1 MKKIFYAL
9 ALILLPS
16 LLLAQKNGMVKGV
29 LYDSVAKQTVS
40 SATIS
45 LLLQKDS
52 SLAGFTMSDEQGR
65 FQLDKLSNGKY
76 RLMITHVNYH
86 NSNQLFAISDTSGQ
100 KDLGRIFLSDL
111 SQTLEE
117 VVVTAEAPP
126 ITMIGD
132 TIQYNAG
139 SFKVA
144 PNSNVEQ
151 LLKKLPG
158 VKVDKDGTITA
169 QGEKVKKVL
178 VDGKEFFGNDPKMA
192 TRNLPADAVD
202 KVQVYDKLSEQA
214 QVTGFDDGSSQKT
227 VNLKLKKDKNKGMFG
242 RVSAGGGTDHRFE
255 GRLNLNA
262 FNGNR
267 RLSLVG
273 MTNNTNSDGFS
284 FNDIMSM
291 TGARASIAG
300 GGGITMVTMDASSLQ
315 GGSGGSGNIR
325 TIWGGGVNYN
335 DMIGKADVSGNYFY
349 NHYNPRTAS
358 ETNRQN
364 FLGDSSWLYKQSSIT
379 DNINN
384 SHRLNMVADIPLDSF
399 HSIRIAP
406 SINTQDTR
414 NNVSRNYQTMLNDG
428 KLVNEG
434 SNRSSDHTKG
444 YTFKNDILF
453 RKLFRKQGRTFSLSL
468 STNLNASDGNGTLQ
482 SVTGFYKPAGNLT
495 NSDTISQRNEQSSDL
510 RSYQAKA
517 VYTEPIFKRS
527 LLEFSAGNSYQ
538 KAGSQKTTWDIDRI
552 SKQEQVNEDY
562 SNDYTNTYGT
572 TDAGVRFRSKG
583 KKYEYSLG
591 GSWQR
596 ASLSGTITAGNKDS
610 VLKKDFDNFLPNAS
624 FKYTFKQM
632 HILNLMYRSSTNQPS
647 AGQLQPVPD
656 NSDPL
661 NIRLGNPD
669 LKQEFNNMLSLGL
682 NMVNPYEGRNLFFN
696 LTAQLTNN
704 KIVDG
709 DSLTDKGIRITKPV
723 NANGVYNLSGNVNA
737 GLPLKFFKGR
747 LGLGSSVNYSSSKQ
761 LLNQKENQIRSFTAG
776 PNVSLDLSLTDMLDI
791 TLRAGV
797 NYNKV
802 RYALSP
808 ELNNKYFSQTYESEL
823 SWTLPKDFFFSTD
836 FSYVANNRL
845 TEGYNLRIPLW
856 NAALSKQFLKN
867 KRGEIKISAFD
878 LLNQNVDVTRNAD
891 RNYIEDVRSTV
902 LQRYFLLTFTYNLNK
917 MGGPAGGGIQFRTIG
932 R

>member
-1 MKKIFYAL
+1 MKKIFYL
-9 ALILLPS
+9 LGFIVLPS
-16 LLLAQKNGMVKGV
+16 LLFAQKNGSVKGM
-29 LYDSVAKQTVS
+29 LYDSVAKQAIS

-52 SLAGFTMSDEQGR
+52 SLVSFTMSDEQGK
-65 FQLDKLSNGKY
+65 FQLDKLAHGRY

-86 NSNQLFAISDTSGQ
+86 NSNKSFTISDTSTQ
-100 KDLGRIFLSDL
+100 NDLGRLYLTDL
-111 SQTLEE
+111 SQTLQE

-126 ITMIGD
+126 ITMLGD
-132 TIQYNAG
+132 TVQYNAG

-227 VNLKLKKDKNKGMFG
+227 VNLKLKKDRNKGMFG
-242 RVSAGGGTDHRFE
+242 RVTAGGGTDDRFE
-255 GRLNLNA
+255 GRLNLNS
-262 FNGNR
+262 FNGDR
-267 RLSLVG
+267 RLSVVG
-273 MTNNTNSDGFS
+273 MANNTNSDGFS
-284 FNDIMSM
+284 FNDIMSL
-291 TGARASIAG
+291 TGARPNVSG
-300 GGGITMVTMDASSLQ
+300 GGGITMVTMDASAAQSP
-315 GGSGGSGNIR
+315 GSSGNIR
-325 TIWGGGVNYN
+325 TIWGGGVNFN
-335 DMIGKADVSGNYFY
+335 DIFGKADVSGNYFY
-349 NHYNPRTAS
+349 NHYNPKSVS

-364 FLGDSSWLYKQSSIT
+364 FLGDSSWLYKQASVT

-384 SHRLNMVADIPLDSF
+384 SHRLDLVADIPLDSF

-406 SINTQDTR
+406 SLNKQDTR
-414 NNVSRNYQTMLNDG
+414 NNVSRDYQTMLNDG
-428 KLVNEG
+428 SLVNAG
-434 SNRSSDHTKG
+434 SNRSTDETKG

-453 RKLFRKQGRTFSLSL
+453 RKKFRKQGRTFSVNL

-482 SVTGFYKPAGNLT
+482 SVTAFYKPAGTLT
-495 NSDTISQRNEQSSDL
+495 GRDTISQRNEQSSDL

-538 KAGSQKTTWDIDRI
+538 KSASQKTTWDIDRI
-552 SKQEQVNEDY
+552 SKQELINDDY
-562 SNDYTNTYGT
+562 SNDYTSSYGT
-572 TDAGVRFRSKG
+572 TDAGLRFRSKG

-591 GSWQR
+591 GNWQH
-596 ASLSGTITAGNKDS
+596 ASLSGTITAGTKDS
-610 VLKKDFDNFLPNAS
+610 VLKKHFDNLLPNAT

-632 HILNLMYRSSTNQPS
+632 HVLNLMYRTSTNQPT

-669 LKQEFNNMLSLGL
+669 LKQEFNNMLIMTL
-682 NMVNPYEGRNLFFN
+682 NMVNPYAGRSLFFN
-696 LTAQLTNN
+696 MNAQFTNN

-709 DSLTDKGIRITKPV
+709 DSLTDKGIRYTKPV
-723 NANGVYNLSGNVNA
+723 NANGVYSVTGNVSA

-747 LGLGSSVNYSSSKQ
+747 LGIGSSVNYSNNKQ
-761 LLNQKENQIRSFTAG
+761 LLNLKENRIRSFTAG
-776 PNVSLDLSLTDMLDI
+776 PNLSVDLALTDKLDVSL
-791 TLRAGV
+791 RASV
-797 NYNKV
+797 NYNNVK
-802 RYALSP
+802 YALSP
-808 ELNNKYFSQTYESEL
+808 ELNNKFFSQTYESEL
-823 SWTLPKDFFFSTD
+823 SWALPKDFFLSTD
-836 FSYVANNRL
+836 FSYVVNNRL
-845 TEGYNLRIPLW
+845 TEGYNLRVPLW
-856 NAALSKQFLKN
+856 NAAVSKQLLKN
-867 KRGEIKISAFD
+867 NRGEIKITAFD
-878 LLNQNVDVTRNAD
+878 LLNQNVDVTRNAN

-902 LQRYFLLTFTYNLNK
+902 LKRYFLLTFTYNLNK
-917 MGGPAGGGIQFRTIG
+917 MGGAAAPGLQIRSIG